1 VKTFTIE
8 AADGIDAVE
17 KTDGV
22 DVTTRDLGANFPR
35 GLLVVQHG
43 SDDGGT
49 TNFKLVSLVP

>member
-35 GLLVVQHG
+35 GLVVQHG

-49 TNFKLVSLVP
+49 TNFKPVSLVP

>member
-35 GLLVVQHG
+35 GLVVQHG